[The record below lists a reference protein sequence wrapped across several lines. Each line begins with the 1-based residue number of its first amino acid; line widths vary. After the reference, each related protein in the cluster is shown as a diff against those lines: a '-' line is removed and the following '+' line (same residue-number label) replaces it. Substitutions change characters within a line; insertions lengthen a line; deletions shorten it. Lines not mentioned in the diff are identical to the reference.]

1 MAERRLRFVGHIIR
15 MMPAERPACN
25 AMDLIPTGGKRG
37 KGRRIK
43 TWRSTLKETYTEEG
57 PPGTM

>member
-1 MAERRLRFVGHIIR
+1 VGHIIR